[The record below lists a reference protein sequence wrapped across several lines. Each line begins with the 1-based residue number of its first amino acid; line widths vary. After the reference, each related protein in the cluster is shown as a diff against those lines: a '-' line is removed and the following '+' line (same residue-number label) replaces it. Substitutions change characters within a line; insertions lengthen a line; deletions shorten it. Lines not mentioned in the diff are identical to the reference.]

1 MPRQKIQMT
10 EQAYQARLQYYESL
24 EKEAQDRLEA
34 VRRDAKNDVE
44 RYRMAYEEMKKKS
57 RKRISVAQQEYNN
70 HKCNRLSFQRRN
82 KELNYE

>member
-24 EKEAQDRLEA
+24 EREAQDRLEA

-44 RYRMAYEEMKKKS
+44 RYRMAYEEMKKNHANASRLLNRNITITSATAYHFNGEIKS
-57 RKRISVAQQEYNN
+57 
-70 HKCNRLSFQRRN
+70 
-82 KELNYE
+82 